1 MKEKSEKK
9 RKKGKTFYVL
19 FVTAVLCVYS
29 CAVYFQYKQR
39 LELYK
44 RESEL
49 DKEIKLQEKIYKE
62 LTEQSEYSES
72 DEYIEKIA
80 RQQLGLVKPNEILFI
95 DQNAGA

>member
-19 FVTAVLCVYS
+19 LAAAVLCVYS

-49 DKEIKLQEKIYKE
+49 DKEIKLQEKIHKE

-95 DQNAGA
+95 DQNAGG